1 MAQSLIE
8 YVNMACTLADE
19 MALVGKK
26 IDGEGLITGL
36 NYEYNSVVSA
46 LVTRPDVITIG
57 GGGGYSQLL
66 SYEQRVEW
74 QNGESYQPSANA
86 ASQGRGECE
95 DAWVLMVVIVLAG
108 VGASSRALTIQYQ
121 QLL

>member
-57 GGGGYSQLL
+57 GGGLL
-66 SYEQRVEW
+66 TA
-74 QNGESYQPSANA
+74 PK
-86 ASQGRGECE
+86 
-95 DAWVLMVVIVLAG
+95 L
-108 VGASSRALTIQYQ
+108 
-121 QLL
+121 